1 MKGLDFT
8 HVTPESMKQVGE
20 AMIRRA
26 EMMAQ
31 GGRERDILKK
41 NLIPL
46 IQRMKRERHE
56 LQLIIDQMI
65 DKAAELEKTTTDAD
79 RLVSEILGKDS
90 GMSA

>member
-8 HVTPESMKQVGE
+8 HVTPESMKKVGE

-26 EMMAQ
+26 EIMAA
-31 GGRERDILKK
+31 GAGEREILKK